1 MLILRRPTIDD
12 LDQIAAYRAAFLA
25 RGDDLAGTSALGEYE
40 DPADWLARVDSL
52 RRPETC
58 PGHLVPSTTLLC
70 VREEDGRLV
79 GMIDIRHRLNDYL
92 AQFGG
97 HIGYSVHPAERRK
110 GYAAQMLRLALGE
123 AASLGLERVLVTCDQ
138 DNEAS
143 RRTILHNGGVL
154 ESEVPEGEGELVQR
168 YWIEVAHG

>member
-12 LDQIAAYRAAFLA
+12 LDQIAAYRAAFLS
-25 RGDDLAGTSALGEYE
+25 RGDSLDGTSALGEYE
-40 DPADWLARVDSL
+40 DPAQWLARIDAL
-52 RRPETC
+52 LRPETR

-92 AQFGG
+92 VQFGG
-97 HIGYSVHPAERRK
+97 HIGYSVHPEERRK
-110 GYAAQMLRLALGE
+110 GYATQMLRLALRE
-123 AASLGLERVLVTCDQ
+123 AACLGLERVLVTCDK

-143 RRTILHNGGVL
+143 RRTVLNNGGAL
-154 ESEVPEGEGELVQR
+154 ESELLEGETEIVQR